1 MTKNTYQHSIDLH
14 KVEIRNS
21 NKEEFAQWLI
31 DLPYRG
37 YEVES
42 LLNGNKIVITKPG
55 GKSVYGRPKKE
66 DFLVFIYNPRDNS
79 LWQISHK
86 QIFDDVVEKSKEDRL
101 LTIRLIGLM
110 ERTLNGQEPN
120 DFIDEIQSLHFT
132 TGETAETLIKV
143 YKWIWGQEDVN
154 YPNGEG
160 RLMSWISFIELRKEL
175 NDNSIL

>member
-1 MTKNTYQHSIDLH
+1 MAKNIYQHEIDL
-14 KVEIRNS
+14 KKIKIKNS
-21 NKEEFAQWLI
+21 NKEEFAKKLI

-42 LLNGNKIVITKPG
+42 LSNGNKIVITKPG
-55 GKSVYGRPKKE
+55 GKSVYGKPKKE
-66 DFLVFIYNPRDNS
+66 DFLVFIYNPKENS

-86 QIFDDVVEKSKEDRL
+86 QIFDDIVEKSNENKS
-101 LTIRLIGLM
+101 LTITLIDLM

-120 DFIDEIQSLHFT
+120 DFIEEISKLNFI
-132 TGETAETLIKV
+132 TGETPETLIKS

-160 RLMSWISFIELRKEL
+160 RLMSWRYFEELREKL
-175 NDNSIL
+175 K

>member
-1 MTKNTYQHSIDLH
+1 MAKNIYQHGIDLQ
-14 KVEIRNS
+14 KIEINNA
-21 NKEEFAQWLI
+21 NKEEFAKKLI

-66 DFLVFIYNPRDNS
+66 DFLVFIYNSKESS

-86 QIFDDVVEKSKEDRL
+86 QIFDDIVKKSKENKL
-101 LTIRLIGLM
+101 LTIKLIDLI
-110 ERTLNGQEPN
+110 ERAFNGQEPN
-120 DFIDEIQSLHFT
+120 DFIQEILELNFS
-132 TGETAETLIKV
+132 TGETPETLIKV

-154 YPNGEG
+154 YPNGKG
-160 RLMSWISFIELRKEL
+160 RSMSWHFFIELRE
-175 NDNSIL
+175 NIE